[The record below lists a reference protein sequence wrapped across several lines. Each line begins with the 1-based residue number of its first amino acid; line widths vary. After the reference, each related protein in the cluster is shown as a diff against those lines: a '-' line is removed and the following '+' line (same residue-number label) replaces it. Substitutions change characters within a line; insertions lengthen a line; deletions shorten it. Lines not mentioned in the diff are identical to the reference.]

1 MRGLVLPILVIA
13 LAQAAAMIW
22 GISSDMLAAP
32 STIAVAG
39 WRAAAD
45 GSLWTATGQTL
56 EAALAALAIGGGPGV
71 LCGILL
77 GLLPPLARLFTI
89 SVETVRP
96 IPSVALIPIALLVF
110 GFGFS
115 MEVSVTAF
123 ACFWPM
129 LIMGQAAV
137 EGIEPRLLEVS
148 RILRMSVPA
157 RMWKIVLPAAL
168 PRLFVGVRLAAAVAL
183 IVAVTVEIVANPL
196 GLGYMLMI
204 AEQSLHPGLM
214 FAALVWVGIIGWAL
228 NGILLFMQRRLFG
241 WALEEQAR

>member
-1 MRGLVLPILVIA
+1 MPVLVVA

-32 STIAVAG
+32 STIVVAG
-39 WRAAAD
+39 WRAAMD
-45 GSLWTATGQTL
+45 GSLWIATGQTL
-56 EAALAALAIGGGPGV
+56 EMALAALGIGGGLGLVSGV
-71 LCGILL
+71 LL
-77 GLLPPLARLFTI
+77 GLFPPLARLFLI

-110 GFGFS
+110 GFGFQL
-115 MEVSVTAF
+115 EVSVTAF

-137 EGIEPRLLEVS
+137 AGIDRRLLDVG
-148 RILRMSVPA
+148 RVLRMPLPTIT
-157 RMWKIVLPAAL
+157 WKIVLPAAL
-168 PRLFVGVRLAAAVAL
+168 PRIFVGVRLATGIAL

-214 FAALVWVGIIGWAL
+214 FAALVWVGVIGWAL
-228 NGILLFMQRRLFG
+228 NTILLFMQRRLFG
-241 WALEEQAR
+241 WAVEEHAR

>member
-1 MRGLVLPILVIA
+1 MRGLVLPVAVIA

-22 GISSDMLAAP
+22 GISSDLLAAP
-32 STIAVAG
+32 SAIAVAG
-39 WRAAAD
+39 WNAAID
-45 GSLWTATGQTL
+45 GTLWTATWQTL
-56 EAALAALAIGGGPGV
+56 EAALAALVIGGGPGV

-89 SVETVRP
+89 PMETVRP

-110 GFGFS
+110 GFGFR

-129 LIMGQAAV
+129 LIMGQGAV
-137 EGIEPRLLEVS
+137 GGIEPRLLEVG
-148 RILRMSVPA
+148 RMLRMGLAA

-168 PRLFVGVRLAAAVAL
+168 PRLFVGLRLAAAVAL

-204 AEQSLHPGLM
+204 AQQSLHPALM
-214 FAALVWVGIIGWAL
+214 FAALVWVAIIGWAL
-228 NGILLFMQRRLFG
+228 NGLLLFTQRRLFG
-241 WALEEQAR
+241 WAAEEHAT